1 MCTLRRRSSAGRAST
16 LGMHVAV
23 RPAATPTRLG
33 SNIAGVP
40 RFTLT
45 GTVAVSMEFSPG
57 PRSSTRTEVR
67 GRLWHFIRQKEHMQ
81 SVL

>member
-1 MCTLRRRSSAGRAST
+1 MCTLRRRSSAGRAGT

-57 PRSSTRTEVR
+57 PRIVWE
-67 GRLWHFIRQKEHMQ
+67 RLWHFIRQKEHMQ